1 MSSESLVKVFD
12 SRDRDSFTRYLL
24 NAVAEIKIYRFALSN
39 FVINNLRMRYRRSVL
54 GFVWSLLNP
63 LLVMMV
69 ISVVF
74 SLIFKQEIR
83 TFSLYIFSGLAPW
96 GYISSSILGGCQALI
111 NGEGFMK
118 KVYVPKLLFPLIF
131 VSTETVNFLFSIVS
145 LYILALLFG
154 ATLSW
159 KIIFLPLIILIIFI
173 FNFGWAILF
182 SVITVY
188 FRDFSQ
194 IMAVVFQA
202 LFYVIPIVYPLET
215 IPIEYRF
222 IFNLN
227 PFYYFV
233 MLSRK
238 VIYGQPEL
246 YAIDFLIP
254 TVLAV
259 SSLLLGLFVLMKQ
272 DRDIIYRL

>member
-1 MSSESLVKVFD
+1 M
-12 SRDRDSFTRYLL
+12 
-24 NAVAEIKIYRFALSN
+24 
-39 FVINNLRMRYRRSVL
+39 
-54 GFVWSLLNP
+54 
-63 LLVMMV
+63 
-69 ISVVF
+69 
-74 SLIFKQEIR
+74 
-83 TFSLYIFSGLAPW
+83 